1 MAPLLQIE
9 GCTKRFGGLVANR
22 DVSLAIEAREI
33 VGLIGPNGA
42 GKTTL
47 FNCISGALHPDEGR
61 IVLNGTDISHA
72 RPEQVC
78 RLGIART
85 WQVVRSFGRMTVLEN
100 VICGA
105 LRRTNWIG
113 PARARALELLAFT
126 GLAGKEDV
134 MAAALT
140 LADKKRLEITRALA
154 TSPRLL
160 LLDEAM
166 SGLTPFETTAAVE
179 LVRRIHD
186 EMGLAICV
194 VEHVMEVVMPL
205 SHRVVVL
212 DHGEKLTE
220 GPPAEVARDERV
232 ITRLPGRS
240 LPWEGP
246 HWPARRIVG
255 TFVSQH
261 SSAAGTANGVMLSV
275 RDAHVAYGTGVVA
288 LQGVSLEVRAGE
300 AVALV
305 GANGA
310 GKTTLLKTIAG
321 LLSPRSGEIWFD
333 GRRIDDVEAPDRVDL
348 GIALVPE
355 GRRLFSRLSVAEN
368 LRLGTFRD
376 RDPKRRQEML
386 ERVFGLFPVLRQRVD
401 QRAGTLSGGEGQ
413 MLSIARALMS
423 RPRFLMLDEPSL
435 GIMPRIVDSILD
447 VLQMLH
453 RQEGL
458 TVLLVEQNVPAALAA
473 AERGYVL
480 QTGRIVA
487 EGTSQSLLDSD
498 LVRRAY
504 LGM

>member
-1 MAPLLQIE
+1 VAAP
-9 GCTKRFGGLVANR
+9 
-22 DVSLAIEAREI
+22 S
-33 VGLIGPNGA
+33 PPPP
-42 GKTTL
+42 
-47 FNCISGALHPDEGR
+47 SGA
-61 IVLNGTDISHA
+61 VL
-72 RPEQVC
+72 
-78 RLGIART
+78 
-85 WQVVRSFGRMTVLEN
+85 
-100 VICGA
+100 
-105 LRRTNWIG
+105 
-113 PARARALELLAFT
+113 
-126 GLAGKEDV
+126 
-134 MAAALT
+134 
-140 LADKKRLEITRALA
+140 
-154 TSPRLL
+154 
-160 LLDEAM
+160 
-166 SGLTPFETTAAVE
+166 
-179 LVRRIHD
+179 
-186 EMGLAICV
+186 
-194 VEHVMEVVMPL
+194 
-205 SHRVVVL
+205 
-212 DHGEKLTE
+212 
-220 GPPAEVARDERV
+220 
-232 ITRLPGRS
+232 
-240 LPWEGP
+240 
-246 HWPARRIVG
+246 
-255 TFVSQH
+255 
-261 SSAAGTANGVMLSV
+261 LSV
-275 RDAHVAYGTGVVA
+275 RDAHVAYGSGVVA

-321 LLSPRSGEIWFD
+321 LLTPRSGEIWFD
-333 GRRIDDVEAPDRVDL
+333 GRRIDEVEAPDRVDL

-376 RDPKRRQEML
+376 KAPSRRQEML
-386 ERVFGLFPVLRQRVD
+386 ERVFGLFPVLRQRVA

-413 MLSIARALMS
+413 MLSIGRALMS